1 MNELTFAGWLAEFTA
16 VWAAGKEAAGT
27 PTLIATAAIEER
39 QVDAKGA
46 VRRCDVRFNSDKG
59 RKLASGELK
68 RPEIPEGR
76 DVRAEGLR
84 ADARRKALARGLPY
98 YFTCNIR
105 YVALYEVAGAADQE
119 DLEIDFLELAP
130 LTNSSEAAAYR
141 DQIRDRWSDFLD
153 KLETRLGAVERTRP
167 SVTTAD
173 VIVLR
178 DAIFAVA
185 SEASHRVARRL
196 SADPAL
202 IEEIREEAANSFNF
216 PTALKPTLPGK
227 FMEEVVQILR
237 FGAFVSA
244 QKLVLYRV
252 LQDAG
257 TRRTE
262 PFTLDELTLP
272 ATSTDPQ
279 AIRAQLDSAFALA
292 IRRSGDFE
300 TAFLPEPFVDLLFT
314 HPEGV
319 EARECWVGKAWS
331 DLLAAVSGASWLSIS
346 QNIVGLLYEVIVEER
361 FRHQLGQFYTPEDV
375 VDLLTAFG
383 IRTPADLVLD
393 PATGGGSFL
402 RSAYARKRAIGASH
416 SSALA
421 EIWGCEI
428 TAFAAELSTITLAT
442 ADTHEAAAYPRVLLK
457 DFFELRPGL
466 ETPLEIPGE
475 LGRLTVPNA
484 FDAVVGNPPYISYR
498 HIGNLNQ
505 IVNALVRDENL
516 ALPKFSGKSD
526 AYLWFI
532 VHATA
537 FLKQG
542 GRLAFVVSSGMLFS
556 DYGIPLIRFLG
567 KHYRIRAIADSIVER
582 WFPEADTNTVL
593 LFLER
598 ETDAELREANEIR
611 FVRLRRPL
619 AQIVPAPGEAGRRG
633 GLEAF
638 VEDIIENEI
647 NLADP
652 RMQVNQVI
660 QGADGGLALAADTGI
675 GQQALQLAV
684 LILEALQPL
693 RLEGCSEPAIH
704 RV

>member
-1 MNELTFAGWLAEFTA
+1 MAIAGMNELTFAGWLAEFTA
-16 VWAAGKEAAGT
+16 VWAAAKEAAGA
-27 PTLIATAAIEER
+27 PAIIATAAIEER
-39 QVDAKGA
+39 QVDAKGV
-46 VRRCDVRFNSDKG
+46 VRRCDIRFNSEKG

-68 RPEIPEGR
+68 RPEVSEGR
-76 DVRAEGLR
+76 DVRAETLR

-105 YVALYEVAGAADQE
+105 NVALYEVAAAADQE
-119 DLEIDFLELAP
+119 DVEIDFLELAP
-130 LTNSSEAAAYR
+130 ISNSSEAAAYR
-141 DQIRDRWSDFLD
+141 ELIRDRWAVFLD
-153 KLETRLGAVERTRP
+153 KLEARLGAVESARP

-178 DAIFAVA
+178 DAIFSIA

-196 SADPAL
+196 TADPAL
-202 IEEIREEAANSFNF
+202 IEDAREEAANSFNF
-216 PTALKPTLPGK
+216 PAALNPTLPAK

-237 FGAFVSA
+237 FGAFVIA

-257 TRRTE
+257 TRRNE
-262 PFTLDELTLP
+262 PFTLDELSLP
-272 ATSTDPQ
+272 ESSTDPQ
-279 AIRAQLDSAFALA
+279 AIRALLDSAFSLA

-314 HPEGV
+314 DPVGTT
-319 EARECWVGKAWS
+319 EARECWVGRAWN

-375 VDLLTAFG
+375 VDLLTGFG
-383 IRTPADLVLD
+383 IRNPNDLVLD

-402 RSAYARKRAIGASH
+402 RSAYARKRAIGATH
-416 SSALA
+416 AGALA
-421 EIWGCEI
+421 EIWGCEV

-442 ADTHEAAAYPRVLLK
+442 ADTHEAAAYPRVLLR

-475 LGRLTVPNA
+475 LGRLTVPDA

-498 HIGNLNQ
+498 HIGNLNH
-505 IVNALVRDENL
+505 IVNALVRDEHL
-516 ALPKFSGKSD
+516 VLPKFSGKSD

-537 FLKQG
+537 FLRQG

-567 KHYRIRAIADSIVER
+567 KHYRIRAIVDSIVER

-598 ETDAELREANEIR
+598 ETLLTQRETNEIR
-611 FVRLRRPL
+611 FVRLRRTL
-619 AQIVPAPGEAGRRG
+619 AQILPPPGDSRRR
-633 GLEAF
+633 E
-638 VEDIIENEI
+638 EIETFLDDLVDNGI
-647 NLADP
+647 NPTDP

-660 QGADGGLALAADTGI
+660 QGADGGLSLVVGTNETDM
-675 GQQALQLAV
+675 
-684 LILEALQPL
+684 LEDD
-693 RLEGCSEPAIH
+693 E
-704 RV
+704 